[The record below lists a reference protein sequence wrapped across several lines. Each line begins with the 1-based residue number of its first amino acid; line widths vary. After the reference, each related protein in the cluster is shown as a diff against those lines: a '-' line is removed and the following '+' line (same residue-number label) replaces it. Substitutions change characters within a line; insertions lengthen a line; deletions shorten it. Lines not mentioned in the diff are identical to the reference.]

1 MTQGDSGD
9 GFADEVPVADA
20 VEQRRPAAEP
30 ADLESVD
37 PGERV
42 PVEDG
47 ATPLEANESDWQE
60 QHQQVDDPDEDDV
73 R

>member
-1 MTQGDSGD
+1 MSNATGD
-9 GFADEVPVADA
+9 GFGDEVPVADA
-20 VEQRRPAAEP
+20 VEQSRPAAEH
-30 ADLESVD
+30 AELESVD

-47 ATPLEANESDWQE
+47 ETPLEADRSDWQE